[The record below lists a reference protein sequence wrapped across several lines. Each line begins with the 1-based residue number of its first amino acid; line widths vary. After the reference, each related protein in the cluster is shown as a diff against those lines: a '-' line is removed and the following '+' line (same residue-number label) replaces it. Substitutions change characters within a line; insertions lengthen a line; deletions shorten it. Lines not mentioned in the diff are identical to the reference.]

1 MPSQNYNSNATQAI
15 ALLNLPVKVAQDTPK
30 GTWVTATGGL
40 VATGEAP
47 IGVTQ
52 ADAKQ
57 GEMVAITVIG
67 TASMNLAGIAVGA
80 VKQGDLVIIDG
91 GVLQI
96 VSANTYATNVSKL
109 LGVVLYDA
117 NPNGHA
123 EVLIR

>member
-1 MPSQNYNSNATQAI
+1 MSNNATQAI

-30 GTWVTATGGL
+30 GTWVTATGEL
-40 VATGEAP
+40 VASGKAP

-57 GEMVAITVIG
+57 GDIVAITAIG

-80 VKQGDLVIIDG
+80 VKQGDLIILDG
-91 GVLQI
+91 AVQ
-96 VSANTYATNVSKL
+96 VVVANTYATNMGKL

-123 EVLIR
+123 EVLIK